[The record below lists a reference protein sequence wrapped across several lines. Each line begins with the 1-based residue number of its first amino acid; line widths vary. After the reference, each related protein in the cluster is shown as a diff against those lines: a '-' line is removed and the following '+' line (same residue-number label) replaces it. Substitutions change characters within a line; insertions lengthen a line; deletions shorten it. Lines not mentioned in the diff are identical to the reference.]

1 MISEMTT
8 ETTGGVNKDIVIAVS
23 VISGLVLCGAVL
35 LSLVVLWLR
44 KHRAGNGR

>member
-8 ETTGGVNKDIVIAVS
+8 ETTRGVNKDIVMAVS
-23 VISGLVLCGAVL
+23 VLVVCGAVL

-44 KHRAGNGR
+44 MHRAGNGK